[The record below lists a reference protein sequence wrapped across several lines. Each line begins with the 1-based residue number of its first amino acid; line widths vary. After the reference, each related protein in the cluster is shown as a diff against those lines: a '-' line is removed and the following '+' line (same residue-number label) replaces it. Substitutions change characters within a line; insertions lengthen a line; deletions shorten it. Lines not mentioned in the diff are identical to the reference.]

1 MHSFHRFV
9 LQLLEAEAV
18 NKHLGLYISESVN
31 LIFQMSML
39 LTTLEKQVE
48 DKGKEL
54 VAYREKFNIR
64 LQNEQQSAEPQTDKT
79 KSHEESKSS
88 GVLVNS

>member
-48 DKGKEL
+48 EKGKEL

-79 KSHEESKSS
+79 
-88 GVLVNS
+88 